1 MRQNRTSR
9 AEMRF
14 SGILR
19 SFIKG
24 NCSLQVGDRR
34 GTYTYYSL
42 EMEAAGRFQ
51 TGVISQNTE
60 ISSPCCENPTPQ
72 KTLIVEISLRILRGR
87 SACQRSNSGLVTNT
101 APHHKTRVEVAEL
114 HRRGNF
120 LAVSTARRSWCFICV
135 FRHFRATQT
144 GFT

>member
-1 MRQNRTSR
+1 MRS
-9 AEMRF
+9 
-14 SGILR
+14 SGMLR

-24 NCSLQVGDRR
+24 NCCLQVEDRR

-42 EMEAAGRFQ
+42 EMEAAGSFQ
-51 TGVISQNTE
+51 TGVISQKTE
-60 ISSPCCENPTPQ
+60 IFGPCCENPTPQ
-72 KTLIVEISLRILRGR
+72 KMLIVEISLRILRWR

-101 APHHKTRVEVAEL
+101 APHRTTRVEVAEL

-120 LAVSTARRSWCFICV
+120 LAVSTARRPWCFICV
-135 FRHFRATQT
+135 SRHFRATKT